1 MKRNAFRLIYLVV
14 ALLCVFVCLAS
25 CKTNPDNTSSGAEAS
40 AVDTVSDKENVNSED
55 VSSEETTS
63 EPEEVASE
71 PVEVQDNTA
80 TASQTT
86 TKKQTSS
93 KANTQ
98 KQQTTQQTQPVQQ
111 QPSGPAWNGTIGNV
125 DPTWTC
131 PDPSAHGSTAEWSKY
146 NCYNKLRHDSLVESA
161 KQEQEI
167 LNNYYTQGAAKWGM
181 SVEEFKVWKQTH
193 CTKCGRSFGDGHNGT
208 CAAYLGGE
216 QGYVCVNYD

>member
-14 ALLCVFVCLAS
+14 ALLCVFVCLTS

-40 AVDTVSDKENVNSED
+40 AVDTVSKEEDVNSED
-55 VSSEETTS
+55 ISSEETTS
-63 EPEEVASE
+63 EPEEVVSE

-93 KANTQ
+93 KTNTQ

-131 PDPSAHGSTAEWSKY
+131 PDPSAHKNGDTS
-146 NCYNKLRHDSLVESA
+146 NCINRLAHEHGIKA
-161 KQEQEI
+161 WQQEQEI
-167 LNNYYTQGAAKWGM
+167 VNNYNTQGAAKWGM
-181 SVEEFKVWKQTH
+181 SVEEFKVWVKSH
-193 CTKCGRSFGDGHNGT
+193 CDRCGRPFGDGHNGT
-208 CAAYLGGE
+208 CN
-216 QGYVCVNYD
+216 GYTDETGHHCVNYD